1 MEINVGPQ
9 KDRSSGIRL
18 DKLILILFLA
28 EETLLDDS
36 VNSCM
41 AQWTCDGRCFFFKL
55 SKCYGRLGI
64 DQRNCGHLGVL

>member
-28 EETLLDDS
+28 CETLLDDR
-36 VNSCM
+36 VNSCIAETM
-41 AQWTCDGRCFFFKL
+41 DNGLF
-55 SKCYGRLGI
+55 
-64 DQRNCGHLGVL
+64 GVLWDVP